1 MTDLTALTDTEL
13 ADLHRAVLTQIA
25 HRASLATMEA
35 DTAATNER
43 YLRAVGREPG
53 QPWEQ
58 PSGAHNAYPV
68 GWEVT
73 HDNKTWQSLTPANVW
88 EPGISSW
95 REIVEENSAPPE
107 WIRPTGAHDSY
118 GVGDRVTFEGQIFES
133 TLNANTWSPTEHPTG
148 WQLIDGGP

>member
-1 MTDLTALTDTEL
+1 MTDLTKLTDADL
-13 ADLHRAVLTQIA
+13 ASLHRAVLTQIA

-35 DTAATNER
+35 DAAATNER
-43 YLRAVGREPG
+43 YLRATGREPG

-58 PSGAHNAYPV
+58 PSGAHNAYPA

-88 EPGISSW
+88 EPGISGW
-95 REIVEENSAPPE
+95 REAVDESSGPPE
-107 WIRPTGAHDSY
+107 WIRPTGAHDAY
-118 GVGDRVTFEGQIFES
+118 QTGDRVTFEGSVYES
-133 TLNANTWSPTEHPTG
+133 VIDSNTWSPTEHPAG